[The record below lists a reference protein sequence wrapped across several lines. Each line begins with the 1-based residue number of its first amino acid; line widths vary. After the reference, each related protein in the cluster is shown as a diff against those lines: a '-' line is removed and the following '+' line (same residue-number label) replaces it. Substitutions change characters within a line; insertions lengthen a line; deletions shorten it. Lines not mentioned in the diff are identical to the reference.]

1 MDLKDLHSHLDHRL
15 DRIETK
21 LDDYHSRLSKAE
33 EALVWMQG
41 HLKLVTAVGIAL
53 VGSVLAGLWS
63 KFIA

>member
-1 MDLKDLHSHLDHRL
+1 MDIRELHNHLDSRL

-21 LDDYHSRLSKAE
+21 LDDYHGRLSKAE

-41 HLKLVTAVGIAL
+41 HLKLVTAVGIAAF
-53 VGSVLAGLWS
+53 GSVLAGFWA